1 MSGYIK
7 AHRSLMT
14 HWIFQDAEKFRRWM
28 VMLWSVN
35 YKPAKVIIGNSLY
48 DVNAGQ
54 AVFSIQ
60 TWGEK
65 LGLSK
70 KAVLAFFELLKSD
83 GMISTETIGKGNRS
97 STCVTITNYACY
109 QGCDAPQDTPQQH
122 RKGNRKGNRE
132 GITSKEGEERE
143 EGKEGKNTKS
153 DAAELVLEIPTLEQ
167 LIAYAAEEGF
177 TDGIAYEF
185 LEKYTNLGWRKK
197 IGGEPVRNWKLTM
210 QTWMKR
216 DYNAKWKKPQ
226 NQPSTQYSTLT

>member
-35 YKPAKVIIGNSLY
+35 YKPAKVMIGNSLY
-48 DVNAGQ
+48 EVNAGQ

-60 TWGEK
+60 TWGDK

-97 STCVTITNYACY
+97 STRVTITNYACY
-109 QGCDAPQDTPQQH
+109 QGSEAPEDTPQQH

-132 GITSKEGEERE
+132 GITSKEGKESKEEK
-143 EGKEGKNTKS
+143 KERNDTS
-153 DAAELVLEIPTLEQ
+153 EQVFEIPTLEQ
-167 LIAYAAEEGF
+167 LIAYADEKGF
-177 TDGIAYEF
+177 MDGIAYEF
-185 LEKYTNLGWRKK
+185 FEKYTNLGWKK
-197 IGGEPVRNWKLTM
+197 QHGGEPIANWKLTM

-216 DYNAKWKKPQ
+216 DYNAKWKKPVHR
-226 NQPSTQYSTLT
+226 PVFTSSTKLY